1 MTPRNSR
8 LFKGLIIVLVIAAI
22 VAAVAV
28 PMAYRVRR
36 ARWTAQLGEAA
47 RTQLAA
53 GKTDEAMN
61 LYGLYLKGAPDDAA
75 AHAQYA
81 ILMRDRAEL
90 PGPGRPQ
97 REAVLDAVNTAVRK
111 NPESLKL
118 RRMLALTLLELG
130 QRGTARQE
138 IGILRE
144 QAAAATAEARA
155 ADGIDL
161 DEITL
166 LEARVCL
173 GNDNIPDAA
182 ALAAGLTG
190 FDPAGKS
197 FDAAWKPGR
206 FVTEASLLL
215 AAILAEK
222 RNDPQAAERVI
233 EKLRDTAPEDHRAWL
248 AQARWHMGHGEPRR
262 AAEDVDRAAALAPDD
277 RDVLATGFAIAL
289 ADRRF
294 DEASR
299 LAGKTLALFPQ
310 LPDGALG
317 LAEVAIRKGEPEQA
331 LAPLAGAL
339 TRLPEHPA
347 LLLSLANVQL
357 LTNRLT
363 DAEQTIRSLVERSE
377 RTNPTVGM
385 LEARLLVARQQW
397 LPALKKLDSL
407 RPLVAASSEP
417 KRQVDM
423 LLAECHGRLGQVDEQ
438 LAASQRMLSRDSGS
452 LAGRIT
458 AAAALSAAGRPE
470 KALAEYE
477 AIAKEIGDEQLL
489 RQPQVWQPLLRLRG
503 VHQLRLP
510 AHDRDWSQVTHLL
523 DALERAKAVPAAQLA
538 TLQYDHLVIA
548 GDSAAA
554 AAVLAKAIE
563 AHGDEPQLWERLIM
577 ATMRQEG
584 LAAAMKQWERM
595 PAAIADNPQLLV
607 LRARLAAQAP
617 GDEADDILQ
626 GVEAKAALLPVEQSG
641 RLLSAVAAIRLGRGD
656 QVGAERQWQAILTAN
671 PDDLQTHFALFEL
684 ACEQRDIAKASRA
697 ADEISRLC
705 GPESANSRATAASKL
720 LLEVAVGRSQPA
732 AAADGRAPQA
742 AQLSAEDVA
751 KLDSARNLLIEAE
764 NERPGWPLLQRLFA
778 DLELIR
784 GDVPAAI
791 GRLEK
796 AVELSPENL
805 RLIRSLVALLSA
817 SNRQPQARAVLRQI
831 VTATGDGV
839 TSEDSRIWARRT
851 LAELAARDGT
861 YGEVEEAV
869 AELARTQ
876 DRDGKPAV
884 EDMALSVGVLSGRP
898 EPKAWRQALTFLSA
912 LAERRPLTKPERAQ
926 RAELLERTGR
936 WDECRQDM
944 LAIAAEPETP
954 PAVLAAVVEKLIRH
968 GELEQAAAQLKTL
981 TAREPTAAGVI
992 ALEARLAVAQAV
1004 RQAVALGDR
1013 PAAIA
1018 AVQRLAASGPASPAN
1033 PNQLRLAA
1041 TLMEELGLDDEAD
1054 KVLKQLADRSATGIV
1069 ARADFLARRGRT
1081 AEALDMLE
1089 ANRQRLGT
1097 ATLLQVAT
1105 SIMRTTD
1112 ADDAT
1117 DQAGRVEGWFSTA
1130 PRTDRDDTGFSLLQA
1145 EWHSVRGR
1153 HDEAAAI
1160 YREQL
1165 TRRDLRPSQR
1175 VIVQNNLAMQLIRPE
1190 TAVEAK
1196 QLIDKAIAEQGPH
1209 PSLLDTLGLALLAG
1223 GSPGDAVDVLRE
1235 ASLDRSAEKRLH
1247 LACALVADRKLD
1259 EAREVLLE
1267 ARTLGLDP
1275 RRLDADDRTRL
1286 KEAEA
1291 ALGIAG

>member
-1 MTPRNSR
+1 MTPGISR
-8 LFKGLIIVLVIAAI
+8 LVKGLIVVLAIAAV
-22 VAAVAV
+22 VAAVVV
-28 PMAYRVRR
+28 PAAYRARR
-36 ARWTAQLGEAA
+36 ARWTATLGEAA
-47 RTQLAA
+47 RERLAT
-53 GKTDEAMN
+53 GETDEAIR
-61 LYGLYLKGAPDDAA
+61 LYGLYLKEAPDDAA
-75 AHAQYA
+75 AHAEYA
-81 ILMRDRAEL
+81 IALRDRAEL
-90 PGPGRPQ
+90 PVPGRPN
-97 REAVLDAVNTAVRK
+97 REAVLDAVSTAVRK
-111 NPESLKL
+111 NPESLEL
-118 RRMLALTLLELG
+118 RRILALTLLELR
-130 QRGTARQE
+130 QLGTARQE

-155 ADGIDL
+155 TDGIDL

-173 GNDNIPDAA
+173 GNENITDAA

-206 FVTEASLLL
+206 FVTDASLLL

-222 RNDPQAAERVI
+222 REDPQAAQRVL
-233 EKLRDTAPEDHRAWL
+233 EKLRDTAPEDQRAWL
-248 AQARWHMGHGEPRR
+248 AQAQWHMGHGDPRR
-262 AAEDVDRAAALAPDD
+262 AAEEIDRVAALAPDD
-277 RDVLATGFAIAL
+277 RDVLAIGFAMAL
-289 ADRRF
+289 TDRRF

-299 LAGKTLALFPQ
+299 LAGKTLELFPQ

-317 LAEVAIRKGEPEQA
+317 LAEVATRKGEPEQA
-331 LAPLAGAL
+331 LAPLQEAL

-363 DAEQTIRSLVERSE
+363 DAEQTIQSLVKRSE
-377 RTNPTVGM
+377 QTNPAVGM

-407 RPLVAASSEP
+407 RPLVAGSNEP

-438 LAASQRMLSRDSGS
+438 LAASQRLLSRDSGS
-452 LAGRIT
+452 RAGRIT
-458 AAAALSAAGRPE
+458 AAAALAAAGRPE

-477 AIAKEIGDEQLL
+477 AIAKEIGPEQLL

-510 AHDRDWSQVTHLL
+510 AHDRDWSQVTQLL
-523 DALERAKAVPAAQLA
+523 DALEHAEAVSGAQLA
-538 TLQYDHLVIA
+538 TLRYDHLLIA

-554 AAVLAKAIE
+554 AATLAKAIE
-563 AHGDEPQLWERLIM
+563 AHGDEPQLWERLVM
-577 ATMRQEG
+577 ATLRQEG
-584 LAAAMKQWERM
+584 LAAAMKQWERI
-595 PAAIADNPQLLV
+595 PAAIADTPQMLV
-607 LRARLAAQAP
+607 LRARLAARAP
-617 GDEADDILQ
+617 VDEANDILQ
-626 GVEAKAALLPVEQSG
+626 GVEAKAASLPAEQSG
-641 RLLSAVAAIRLGRGD
+641 RLLAAVAAIRLSRGD
-656 QVGAERQWQAILTAN
+656 QAGAERLWQAILTAN

-684 ACEQRDIAKASRA
+684 ASEQRDIAKASRA

-705 GPESANSRATAASKL
+705 GPESTNSRATAAAKL

-732 AAADGRAPQA
+732 QSSDGRPPQA
-742 AQLSAEDVA
+742 AKLGAEDVA
-751 KLDSARNLLIEAE
+751 KLDAARNLLTEAE

-805 RLIRSLVALLSA
+805 QLIRSLVALLSA
-817 SNRQPQARAVLRQI
+817 SNRQPQARAVVRQI

-839 TSEDSRIWARRT
+839 ASEDSRIWARRT

-861 YGEVEEAV
+861 YGEVKEAV

-876 DRDGKPAV
+876 DRDGNPTI
-884 EDMALSVGVLSGRP
+884 EGITLSIGVLSGRP
-898 EPKAWRQALTFLSA
+898 EPEAWRQALALLAA

-926 RAELLERTGR
+926 RAELFERTGR
-936 WDECRQDM
+936 WEECREDM

-981 TAREPTAAGVI
+981 ATREPKGAGVL
-992 ALEARLAVAQAV
+992 ALQMRLAVAQ
-1004 RQAVALGDR
+1004 GDR

-1018 AVQRLAASGPASPAN
+1018 AVQRLAASEPASTAN

-1054 KVLKQLADRSATGIV
+1054 TVLKQLADRSASGIV
-1069 ARADFLARRGRT
+1069 SRAEFLARRGQT
-1081 AEALDMLE
+1081 AEALDLLE

-1105 SIMRTTD
+1105 SMMRAKD

-1117 DQAGRVEGWFSTA
+1117 DQAGRVEGWFASA
-1130 PRTDRDDTGFSLLQA
+1130 PRTDRDDMGFSLIQA

-1153 HDEAAAI
+1153 HEEAAAL

-1165 TRRDLRPSQR
+1165 ARSDLRPSQR

-1190 TAVEAK
+1190 TAAEAK

-1209 PSLLDTLGLALLAG
+1209 PSLLDTLGLVLLAG

-1235 ASLDRSAEKRLH
+1235 ASLDRSPEKQLH
-1247 LACALVADRKLD
+1247 LVCALIADRKLD
-1259 EAREVLLE
+1259 EAREMLLE

>member
-1 MTPRNSR
+1 MTPRGSR
-8 LFKGLIIVLVIAAI
+8 LLKGLIIVLVITAI

-28 PMAYRVRR
+28 PATYRARR
-36 ARWTAQLGEAA
+36 ARWTAELGEAA
-47 RTQLAA
+47 RSRLAA
-53 GKTDEAMN
+53 GETEEATR

-81 ILMRDRAEL
+81 ILLRDRAEL

-118 RRMLALTLLELG
+118 RRMLALTLLELR
-130 QRGTARQE
+130 QLGTARQE

-173 GNDNIPDAA
+173 GNDNITDAA

-222 RNDPQAAERVI
+222 RDDPQAAERVI
-233 EKLRDTAPEDHRAWL
+233 EKLRDTAPEDQRAWL
-248 AQARWHMGHGEPRR
+248 AQARWHMGHGDPSR
-262 AAEDVDRAAALAPDD
+262 AAEEVDRAAALAPDD
-277 RDVLATGFAIAL
+277 RDVLATGFALAL

-299 LAGKTLALFPQ
+299 LAGKTLELFPQ

-317 LAEVAIRKGEPEQA
+317 LAEVATRKGEPEQA
-331 LAPLAGAL
+331 LAPLEEAL

-377 RTNPTVGM
+377 QTNPTVGM

-397 LPALKKLDSL
+397 LPALKKLDTL
-407 RPLVAASSEP
+407 RPLVAGSSGL

-438 LAASQRMLSRDSGS
+438 LAASQRVLSRDSGS
-452 LAGRIT
+452 LTGQIT
-458 AAAALSAAGRPE
+458 AAAALAAAGRPE
-470 KALAEYE
+470 KALAQYE
-477 AIAKEIGDEQLL
+477 AIAKEIGPEQLL

-510 AHDRDWSQVTHLL
+510 VHDRDWSQVTQLV
-523 DALERAKAVPAAQLA
+523 DALERAETVPAAQLA
-538 TLQYDHLVIA
+538 TLQYDHLVIT

-563 AHGDEPQLWERLIM
+563 AHGDEPQLWERLVM
-577 ATMRQEG
+577 ATMRQKG
-584 LAAAMKQWERM
+584 LAAAMKQWERI
-595 PAAIADNPQLLV
+595 PASIADTPQMLV
-607 LRARLAAQAP
+607 LRARLAARAP
-617 GDEADDILQ
+617 VDEANDILQ
-626 GVEAKAALLPVEQSG
+626 GVEAKAASLPVEQSG
-641 RLLSAVAAIRLGRGD
+641 RVLATVAAIRLGRGD
-656 QVGAERQWQAILTAN
+656 QIGAERVWQAILTAN
-671 PDDLQTHFALFEL
+671 PDDLQTHFARFEL
-684 ACEQRDIAKASRA
+684 ACEQRDIAKAGRA

-705 GPESANSRATAASKL
+705 GPESANSRATAAAKL

-732 AAADGRAPQA
+732 QSSDGRPPQA
-742 AQLSAEDVA
+742 AKLSAEDVA
-751 KLDSARNLLIEAE
+751 KLDAARNLLIEAE

-778 DLELIR
+778 DLELVR

-805 RLIRSLVALLSA
+805 QLTRSLVGLLSA
-817 SNRQPQARAVLRQI
+817 SNQQPQARAVLRQI

-839 TSEDSRIWARRT
+839 TSEDSRTWARRT

-861 YGEVEEAV
+861 YSEVEEAV

-884 EDMALSVGVLSGRP
+884 EDMSLSIGVLSGRP
-898 EPKAWRQALTFLSA
+898 EPKAWRQALALLAA

-936 WDECRQDM
+936 WQECRQDI

-954 PAVLAAVVEKLIRH
+954 PVVLAAVVEKLIRH
-968 GELEQAAAQLKTL
+968 GELDQAAAQLKTL
-981 TAREPTAAGVI
+981 AAREPTAAGVI
-992 ALEARLAVAQAV
+992 ALQTRLAVAQ
-1004 RQAVALGDR
+1004 GDR

-1018 AVQRLAASGPASPAN
+1018 AVQRLAASEPASPAN

-1041 TLMEELGLDDEAD
+1041 TLMEELDLDDEAD
-1054 KVLKQLADRSATGIV
+1054 AVLKQLAARSASGIV
-1069 ARADFLARRGRT
+1069 ARAEFLARRGRT
-1081 AEALDMLE
+1081 SEALDLLE

-1097 ATLLQVAT
+1097 TTLLQVAT

-1117 DQAGRVEGWFSTA
+1117 DQAGRVEGWFATA
-1130 PRTDRDDTGFSLLQA
+1130 PRTDRDDMGFSLLQA

-1153 HDEAAAI
+1153 HEEAAAL

-1165 TRRDLRPSQR
+1165 ARSDLRSSQR

-1190 TAVEAK
+1190 TAAEAK

-1223 GSPGDAVDVLRE
+1223 GSTGDAVDVLRE
-1235 ASLDRSAEKRLH
+1235 ASLDRSPEKQLH

-1267 ARTLGLDP
+1267 ARTQGLDP

-1291 ALGIAG
+1291 ALGAAN

>member
-1 MTPRNSR
+1 
-8 LFKGLIIVLVIAAI
+8 
-22 VAAVAV
+22 
-28 PMAYRVRR
+28 
-36 ARWTAQLGEAA
+36 
-47 RTQLAA
+47 
-53 GKTDEAMN
+53 
-61 LYGLYLKGAPDDAA
+61 
-75 AHAQYA
+75 
-81 ILMRDRAEL
+81 
-90 PGPGRPQ
+90 
-97 REAVLDAVNTAVRK
+97 
-111 NPESLKL
+111 
-118 RRMLALTLLELG
+118 
-130 QRGTARQE
+130 
-138 IGILRE
+138 
-144 QAAAATAEARA
+144 
-155 ADGIDL
+155 
-161 DEITL
+161 
-166 LEARVCL
+166 
-173 GNDNIPDAA
+173 
-182 ALAAGLTG
+182 
-190 FDPAGKS
+190 
-197 FDAAWKPGR
+197 
-206 FVTEASLLL
+206 
-215 AAILAEK
+215 
-222 RNDPQAAERVI
+222 
-233 EKLRDTAPEDHRAWL
+233 
-248 AQARWHMGHGEPRR
+248 
-262 AAEDVDRAAALAPDD
+262 
-277 RDVLATGFAIAL
+277 
-289 ADRRF
+289 
-294 DEASR
+294 
-299 LAGKTLALFPQ
+299 
-310 LPDGALG
+310 
-317 LAEVAIRKGEPEQA
+317 
-331 LAPLAGAL
+331 
-339 TRLPEHPA
+339 
-347 LLLSLANVQL
+347 
-357 LTNRLT
+357 
-363 DAEQTIRSLVERSE
+363 
-377 RTNPTVGM
+377 
-385 LEARLLVARQQW
+385 
-397 LPALKKLDSL
+397 
-407 RPLVAASSEP
+407 
-417 KRQVDM
+417 M

-438 LAASQRMLSRDSGS
+438 LAASQRVLSRDSGS

-458 AAAALSAAGRPE
+458 AAAALAAAGRPE

-510 AHDRDWSQVTHLL
+510 AHDRDWSQVTQLL
-523 DALERAKAVPAAQLA
+523 DALERAEAVPAAQLA
-538 TLQYDHLVIA
+538 TLQYDHLVIT

-607 LRARLAAQAP
+607 LRARLAARAP
-617 GDEADDILQ
+617 VDEANDILQ
-626 GVEAKAALLPVEQSG
+626 GVEAKAASLPGEQSG
-641 RLLSAVAAIRLGRGD
+641 RLLAAVAAIRLGRGD
-656 QVGAERQWQAILTAN
+656 QVGAERLWQAILTAN

-732 AAADGRAPQA
+732 AASDGRPPQA
-742 AQLSAEDVA
+742 AKLSAEDVA
-751 KLDSARNLLIEAE
+751 KLEAARNLLLEAE

-805 RLIRSLVALLSA
+805 RLIRSLVALLAA

-831 VTATGDGV
+831 VTSTGDGV
-839 TSEDSRIWARRT
+839 ASEDSRIWARRT

-884 EDMALSVGVLSGRP
+884 EDMALSIGVLSGRP
-898 EPKAWRQALTFLSA
+898 EPKAWRQALAFFSA

-936 WDECRQDM
+936 WEECRQDL

-981 TAREPTAAGVI
+981 TTREPDGAGVI
-992 ALEARLAVAQAV
+992 ALETRLAVAQAV
-1004 RQAVALGDR
+1004 APGDR

-1018 AVQRLAASGPASPAN
+1018 AVQRLAASRPAAPAN

-1054 KVLKQLADRSATGIV
+1054 TVLKQLADRSASGIV
-1069 ARADFLARRGRT
+1069 TRAEFLARRGRT
-1081 AEALDMLE
+1081 AEALDLLE

-1105 SIMRTTD
+1105 SMMRTTN
-1112 ADDAT
+1112 ADDAP
-1117 DQAGRVEGWFSTA
+1117 DQAGRVEGWFATA
-1130 PRTDRDDTGFSLLQA
+1130 PRTDQDDMGFSLLQA

-1153 HDEAAAI
+1153 HEEAAAI
-1160 YREQL
+1160 YRDQL
-1165 TRRDLRPSQR
+1165 ARRDLRPSQR

-1209 PSLLDTLGLALLAG
+1209 PSLLDTLGLVLLAG

-1235 ASLDRSAEKRLH
+1235 ASLDRSPEKQLH
-1247 LACALVADRKLD
+1247 LACALIADRKLD
-1259 EAREVLLE
+1259 EAREVLLD

-1291 ALGIAG
+1291 ALGLAG

>member
-1 MTPRNSR
+1 MTPGISR
-8 LFKGLIIVLVIAAI
+8 LVKGLIVVLAIAAI

-28 PMAYRVRR
+28 PTAYRARR
-36 ARWTAQLGEAA
+36 ARWTATLGEEA
-47 RTQLAA
+47 RARLAA
-53 GKTDEAMN
+53 GENDEAIR
-61 LYGLYLKGAPDDAA
+61 LYGLYLKEAPDDAA
-75 AHAQYA
+75 AHAAYA
-81 ILMRDRAEL
+81 ILLREQAEL
-90 PGPGRPQ
+90 PVPGRPK
-97 REAVLDAVNTAVRK
+97 REAVLDAVSTAVRK

-118 RRMLALTLLELG
+118 RRMLALTLLELR
-130 QRGTARQE
+130 QIGTARQE

-155 ADGIDL
+155 ADSIDL

-173 GNDNIPDAA
+173 GNENITDAA

-190 FDPAGKS
+190 FDPDGKS

-222 RNDPQAAERVI
+222 REDPQAAQRVI
-233 EKLRDTAPEDHRAWL
+233 EKLRDTAPEDQRAWL
-248 AQARWHMGHGEPRR
+248 AQARWHMGHGDPSR
-262 AAEDVDRAAALAPDD
+262 AAEAVDRAAALAPDN
-277 RDVLATGFAIAL
+277 REVLAVGFAMAL

-299 LAGKTLALFPQ
+299 LAGRILELVPE

-317 LAEVAIRKGEPEQA
+317 LAEVATRKGDPEQA
-331 LAPLAGAL
+331 LAPLQKAL
-339 TRLPEHPA
+339 TRLPEHPL

-357 LTNRLT
+357 LTNHLT
-363 DAEQTIRSLVERSE
+363 DAEQTIQSLEERSE
-377 RTNPTVGM
+377 QTNSAVSM
-385 LEARLLVARQQW
+385 LAARLLVARQQW

-407 RPLVAASSEP
+407 RPLVAGSSEL

-438 LAASQRMLSRDSGS
+438 LAASQRVLSRDSGS
-452 LAGRIT
+452 RAGQIT
-458 AAAALSAAGRPE
+458 VAAALAAAGRPE
-470 KALAEYE
+470 KALAHYE
-477 AIAKEIGDEQLL
+477 AIAKEIGPEQLL

-510 AHDRDWSQVTHLL
+510 AHDRDWSQVTQLV
-523 DALERAKAVPAAQLA
+523 DALERAETVPAAQLA
-538 TLQYDHLVIA
+538 TLRYDQLLIA

-554 AAVLAKAIE
+554 AAVLARAIE

-584 LAAAMKQWERM
+584 LAAAMKQWERI
-595 PAAIADNPQLLV
+595 PASIADAPQMLV
-607 LRARLAAQAP
+607 LRARLAARAP
-617 GDEADDILQ
+617 VDEANDILQ
-626 GVEAKAALLPVEQSG
+626 GVEAKAASLPAEQSG
-641 RLLSAVAAIRLGRGD
+641 RVLATVAAIRLGRGD
-656 QVGAERQWQAILTAN
+656 QIGADRLWQAILTAN
-671 PDDLQTHFALFEL
+671 PDDLQTHFARFEL
-684 ACEQRDIAKASRA
+684 ACEQRDIAKAGRA

-705 GPESANSRATAASKL
+705 GPESTNSRATAAAKL

-732 AAADGRAPQA
+732 QPSDGRPPQA
-742 AQLSAEDVA
+742 AKLNAEDVA
-751 KLDSARNLLIEAE
+751 NLDAARNLLTEAE

-778 DLELIR
+778 DLELVR

-796 AVELSPENL
+796 ALELSPENL
-805 RLIRSLVALLSA
+805 QLTRSLVALLRA
-817 SNRQPQARAVLRQI
+817 SNQQPQARAVLRQI

-839 TSEDSRIWARRT
+839 ASEDSRTWARRT

-884 EDMALSVGVLSGRP
+884 EDMSLSIGVLFGRP
-898 EPKAWRQALTFLSA
+898 EPEAWRQSLALLAA

-936 WDECRQDM
+936 WKECREDM
-944 LAIAAEPETP
+944 LANAAEPETP

-968 GELEQAAAQLKTL
+968 GELEQAAAQLKPL
-981 TAREPTAAGVI
+981 AAREPTAAGVI
-992 ALEARLAVAQAV
+992 ALQTRLAVAQ
-1004 RQAVALGDR
+1004 GDR

-1018 AVQRLAASGPASPAN
+1018 AVQRLAASEPASPAN

-1041 TLMEELGLDDEAD
+1041 TLMEELGLNDEAD
-1054 KVLKQLADRSATGIV
+1054 TVLKQLADRSASGIV
-1069 ARADFLARRGRT
+1069 GRAEFLARRGRT
-1081 AEALDMLE
+1081 AEAIDLLE
-1089 ANRQRLGT
+1089 ANRQRLGMT
-1097 ATLLQVAT
+1097 TLLQVAT

-1117 DQAGRVEGWFSTA
+1117 DQAGRVEGWFATA
-1130 PRTDRDDTGFSLLQA
+1130 PRTDRDDMGFSLLRA
-1145 EWHSVRGR
+1145 EWHSVRKR
-1153 HDEAAAI
+1153 HEEAAAL

-1165 TRRDLRPSQR
+1165 ARRDLRPSQR

-1190 TAVEAK
+1190 TAAEAK
-1196 QLIDKAIAEQGPH
+1196 QLIKQAIAEQGPH

-1223 GSPGDAVDVLRE
+1223 GSTGDAVDVLRD
-1235 ASLDRSAEKRLH
+1235 ASLDRSPEKQLH
-1247 LACALVADRKLD
+1247 LACALVADRKLE
-1259 EAREVLLE
+1259 EAREVLLD
-1267 ARTLGLDP
+1267 ARAQGLDP
-1275 RRLDADDRTRL
+1275 RRLDADDRERL

-1291 ALGIAG
+1291 ALGAAG